1 MTKIKSIF
9 LICLSVILFG
19 CNNSNSSSGSSQGPV
34 EQPEYTTLFNVSSYD
49 LTVGDNIQLDYNTTA
64 GAAVSFVSND
74 TTVVSV
80 TDTGVVSALKQGSA
94 VIEMTLTINGKTQK
108 DKCTINVTDK
118 DITFIGYQ
126 NESITLEVNE
136 KITPALTILPSDL
149 INNGIEY
156 KIVNTDIADV
166 DAHGAVTGKKA
177 GETIL
182 EASYKNLKTS
192 INVIVQAEETIK
204 VESITLN
211 CTDIISLYQGET
223 HQLVYEIKP
232 EDAENKNVI
241 FTSDNKDV
249 ATVYPN
255 GLITAQ
261 NAGNATIT
269 AETEDGKKQASCSV
283 TVNAASVPLESI
295 SIDDVI
301 LENGTSKFIQAKITP
316 ENAKFSNLKVQQP
329 NDSVTITN
337 ADRTLLLVT
346 AKKQGY
352 FSRINIEAENCEPA
366 ENTSC
371 SKTFDIYTYDNN
383 TASLPEYLELAEPYN
398 MVMPDGENFKIYM
411 NFEKGD
417 KFNPLSA
424 VNYIPFNS
432 VIDKELIAVNTP
444 EVAGNGQVIYYSKE
458 DGLIHAQGTGE
469 AMVEIEVL
477 RNTDD
482 EYYIAPVKIPVIVA
496 SDESQ
501 IPYYY
506 KICPAK
512 SIVIDNKQDLK
523 NNLILGSKPVFVYAT
538 VTHQADCS
546 FGKVDAYKI
555 ETSDKN
561 IVDIIDGYAYAK
573 KAGKAVITVTSNS
586 IYTIDNK
593 PVKASVEIEV
603 K

>member
-64 GAAVSFVSND
+64 GAAVTFVSSD
-74 TTVVSV
+74 LTVAAV
-80 TDTGVVSALKQGSA
+80 TNTGIVSALKEGSA

-192 INVIVQAEETIK
+192 IKIIVAATTVS
-204 VESITLN
+204 VENIILECGN
-211 CTDIISLYQGET
+211 ISLYQGQT
-223 HQLVYEIKP
+223 HQLNPQVLP
-232 EDAENKNVI
+232 PNASNKNV
-241 FTSDNKDV
+241 FYTTDNKDV

-283 TVNAASVPLESI
+283 IVNETHAQLESI
-295 SIDDVI
+295 SVDDAI
-301 LENGTSKFIQAKITP
+301 LENGTSKFIQVKITP

-444 EVAGNGQVIYYSKE
+444 EVTGNGQVIYYSKE

-586 IYTIDNK
+586 VYTLDNK

>member
-9 LICLSVILFG
+9 LICLSVMLFG

-64 GAAVSFVSND
+64 GAAVSFVSSD
-74 TTVVSV
+74 LTVAAV
-80 TDTGVVSALKQGSA
+80 TNTGIVSALKEGSA

-126 NESITLEVNE
+126 KESVTISINET
-136 KITPALTILPSDL
+136 ITPALTILPENMTAENITYQIS
-149 INNGIEY
+149 NTGI
-156 KIVNTDIADV
+156 ASV
-166 DAHGAVTGKKA
+166 DKNGAVTGIKA
-177 GETIL
+177 GETVL
-182 EASYKNLKTS
+182 TASYKSLKTS
-192 INVIVQAEETIK
+192 IKIIVAATTVS
-204 VESITLN
+204 VENIILECGN
-211 CTDIISLYQGET
+211 ISLYQGQT
-223 HQLVYEIKP
+223 HQLNPQVLP
-232 EDAENKNVI
+232 PNASNKNV
-241 FTSDNKDV
+241 FYTTDNKDV

-261 NAGNATIT
+261 NPGTASIT
-269 AETEDGKKQASCSV
+269 AETEDGRKQASCSV
-283 TVNAASVPLESI
+283 IVNETHAQLESI

-301 LENGTSKFIQAKITP
+301 LENGTSKFIQVKITP

-371 SKTFDIYTYDNN
+371 SKTFDIYAYDNN

-586 IYTIDNK
+586 VYTIDNK

>member
-64 GAAVSFVSND
+64 GAVVSFVSND

-192 INVIVQAEETIK
+192 IKIIVAATTVS
-204 VESITLN
+204 VENIILECGN
-211 CTDIISLYQGET
+211 ISLYQGQT
-223 HQLVYEIKP
+223 HQLNPQVLP
-232 EDAENKNVI
+232 PNASNKNV
-241 FTSDNKDV
+241 FYTTDNKDV

-283 TVNAASVPLESI
+283 IVNETHAQLESI
-295 SIDDVI
+295 SVDDAI
-301 LENGTSKFIQAKITP
+301 LENGTSKFIQVKITP

-444 EVAGNGQVIYYSKE
+444 EVTGNGQVIYYSKE

-586 IYTIDNK
+586 VYTLDNK

>member
-126 NESITLEVNE
+126 NESVTISINE
-136 KITPALTILPSDL
+136 TITPALTILPENMTAENITYQIS
-149 INNGIEY
+149 NTGI
-156 KIVNTDIADV
+156 ASV
-166 DAHGAVTGKKA
+166 DKNGAVTGIKA
-177 GETIL
+177 GETVL
-182 EASYKNLKTS
+182 TASYKSLKTS
-192 INVIVQAEETIK
+192 IKIIVAATTVS
-204 VESITLN
+204 VENIILECGN
-211 CTDIISLYQGET
+211 ISLYQGQT
-223 HQLVYEIKP
+223 HQLNPQVLP
-232 EDAENKNVI
+232 TNASNKNV
-241 FTSDNKDV
+241 FYTTDNKDV

-283 TVNAASVPLESI
+283 IVNETHAQLESI

-301 LENGTSKFIQAKITP
+301 LENGTSKFIQVKITP

-337 ADRTLLLVT
+337 ADRALLLVT

-398 MVMPDGENFKIYM
+398 MVMPDGENFKIYV

-586 IYTIDNK
+586 VYTLDNK

>member
-19 CNNSNSSSGSSQGPV
+19 CNNSNSSSGSSQGAV

-126 NESITLEVNE
+126 KESVTISINET
-136 KITPALTILPSDL
+136 ITPALTILPENMTAENITYQIS
-149 INNGIEY
+149 NTGI
-156 KIVNTDIADV
+156 ASV
-166 DAHGAVTGKKA
+166 DKNGAVTGIKA
-177 GETIL
+177 GL

-241 FTSDNKDV
+241 FTSDNKDTAV
-249 ATVYPN
+249 VYPN

-261 NAGNATIT
+261 NPGNAVIT
-269 AETEDGKKQASCSV
+269 AETEEGSRKVECRVEVTEANARLENISV
-283 TVNAASVPLESI
+283 
-295 SIDDVI
+295 DDVI
-301 LENGTSKFIQAKITP
+301 LENGTSKFIQVKITP

-586 IYTIDNK
+586 VYTIDNK
-593 PVKASVEIEV
+593 AVKASVEIEV

>member
-126 NESITLEVNE
+126 NESVTISINE
-136 KITPALTILPSDL
+136 TITPALTILPENMTAENITYQIS
-149 INNGIEY
+149 NTGI
-156 KIVNTDIADV
+156 ASV
-166 DAHGAVTGKKA
+166 DKNGAVTGIKA
-177 GETIL
+177 GETVL
-182 EASYKNLKTS
+182 TASYKSLKTS
-192 INVIVQAEETIK
+192 IKIIVAATTVS
-204 VESITLN
+204 VENIILECGN
-211 CTDIISLYQGET
+211 ISLYQGQT
-223 HQLVYEIKP
+223 YQLNPQVLP
-232 EDAENKNVI
+232 PNASNKNV
-241 FTSDNKDV
+241 FYTTDNKDV

-301 LENGTSKFIQAKITP
+301 LENGTSKFIQVKITP

-586 IYTIDNK
+586 VYTIDNK

>member
-1 MTKIKSIF
+1 MSKIKSIF

-126 NESITLEVNE
+126 KESVTISINET
-136 KITPALTILPSDL
+136 ITPALTILPSDL
-149 INNGIEY
+149 INNSIEY

-166 DAHGAVTGKKA
+166 DAHGAVTGIKA

-192 INVIVQAEETIK
+192 IKIIVAATTVS
-204 VESITLN
+204 VENIILECGN
-211 CTDIISLYQGET
+211 ISLYQGQT
-223 HQLVYEIKP
+223 HQLNPQVLP
-232 EDAENKNVI
+232 PNASNKNV
-241 FTSDNKDV
+241 FYTTDNKDV

-283 TVNAASVPLESI
+283 IVNETHAQLESI
-295 SIDDVI
+295 SVDDVI
-301 LENGTSKFIQAKITP
+301 LENGTSKFIQVKITP

-398 MVMPDGENFKIYM
+398 MVMPNGENFKIYM

-586 IYTIDNK
+586 VYTLDNK

>member
-64 GAAVSFVSND
+64 GVAVSFVSND

-126 NESITLEVNE
+126 NESVTISINE
-136 KITPALTILPSDL
+136 TITPALTILPENMTAENITYQIS
-149 INNGIEY
+149 NTGI
-156 KIVNTDIADV
+156 ASV
-166 DAHGAVTGKKA
+166 DKNGAVTGIKA
-177 GETIL
+177 GETVL
-182 EASYKNLKTS
+182 TASYKNLKTS
-192 INVIVQAEETIK
+192 IKIIVAATTVS
-204 VESITLN
+204 VENIILECGN
-211 CTDIISLYQGET
+211 ISLYQGQT
-223 HQLVYEIKP
+223 HQLNPQVLP
-232 EDAENKNVI
+232 PNASNKNV
-241 FTSDNKDV
+241 FYTTDNKDV

-301 LENGTSKFIQAKITP
+301 LENGTSKFIQVKITP

-458 DGLIHAQGTGE
+458 DGLIYAQGTGE

-586 IYTIDNK
+586 VYTIDNK

>member
-1 MTKIKSIF
+1 MIKIKLIL
-9 LICLSVILFG
+9 LICLLVILFG
-19 CNNSNSSSGSSQGPV
+19 CNNSNSSSSQSSSSQE
-34 EQPEYTTLFNVSSYD
+34 EQTKIFNISSYD
-49 LTVGDNIQLDYNTTA
+49 ITVGDNIQLEYNA
-64 GAAVSFVSND
+64 PEGALVSFLSND
-74 TTVVSV
+74 ITVAEV
-80 TDTGVVSALKQGSA
+80 TDAGLVSAKRQGLA
-94 VIEMTLTINGKTQK
+94 VIEITLAINGIMQK
-108 DKCTINVTDK
+108 DTCTINVSDK
-118 DITFIGYQ
+118 DITFIDYQ

-136 KITPALTILPSDL
+136 KITPALTVQPSD
-149 INNGIEY
+149 IDSSGISY
-156 KIVNTDIADV
+156 KILDTDIADV

-192 INVIVQAEETIK
+192 INVIVKAEETVK

-232 EDAENKNVI
+232 EDAANKNVI
-241 FTSDNKDV
+241 FTSDNKDTAV
-249 ATVYPN
+249 VYPN

-261 NAGNATIT
+261 NPGNAVIT
-269 AETEDGKKQASCSV
+269 AETEEGKKQAECRV
-283 TVNAASVPLESI
+283 EVKKANAKLENI

-301 LENGTSKFIQAKITP
+301 LENGTSKFIQVKITP

-411 NFEKGD
+411 SLEKYN

-444 EVAGNGQVIYYSKE
+444 EVAGNGQIIYYSKE

-477 RNTDD
+477 RDIND
-482 EYYIAPVKIPVIVA
+482 EYNIAPVKIPVVVMA
-496 SDESQ
+496 NESQ
-501 IPYYY
+501 IPDYY
-506 KICPAK
+506 KICPAE
-512 SIVIDNKQDLK
+512 SIVIDNEQELK
-523 NNLILGSKPVFVYAT
+523 NNLILGSKPVFVYAA
-538 VTHQADCS
+538 VTHQADCL

-561 IVDIIDGYAYAK
+561 IIDIIDGYAYAK
-573 KAGKAVITVTSNS
+573 KAGKAAITVTPNS
-586 IYTIDNK
+586 VYTVDNK
-593 PVKASVEIEV
+593 HVQASIEIEV

>member
-80 TDTGVVSALKQGSA
+80 IDTGVVSALKQGSA

-126 NESITLEVNE
+126 NITLEVNE

-192 INVIVQAEETIK
+192 IKIIVAATTVS
-204 VESITLN
+204 VENIILECGN
-211 CTDIISLYQGET
+211 ISLYQGQT
-223 HQLVYEIKP
+223 HQLNPQVLP
-232 EDAENKNVI
+232 PNASNKNV
-241 FTSDNKDV
+241 FYTTDNKDV

-283 TVNAASVPLESI
+283 IVNETHAQLESI
-295 SIDDVI
+295 SVDDAI
-301 LENGTSKFIQAKITP
+301 LENGTSKFIQVKITP

-444 EVAGNGQVIYYSKE
+444 EVTGNGQVIYYSKE

-586 IYTIDNK
+586 VYTLDNK

>member
-34 EQPEYTTLFNVSSYD
+34 EQLEYTTLFNVSSYD

-126 NESITLEVNE
+126 KESVTISINET
-136 KITPALTILPSDL
+136 ITPALTILPENMTAENITYQIS
-149 INNGIEY
+149 NTGI
-156 KIVNTDIADV
+156 ASV
-166 DAHGAVTGKKA
+166 DKNGAVTGIKA
-177 GETIL
+177 GETVL
-182 EASYKNLKTS
+182 TASYKSLKTS
-192 INVIVQAEETIK
+192 IKIIVAATTVS
-204 VESITLN
+204 VENIILECGN
-211 CTDIISLYQGET
+211 ISLYQGQT
-223 HQLVYEIKP
+223 HQLNPQVLP
-232 EDAENKNVI
+232 PNASNKNV
-241 FTSDNKDV
+241 FYTTDNKDV

-261 NAGNATIT
+261 NPGNAVIT

-283 TVNAASVPLESI
+283 IVNETHAQLESI
-295 SIDDVI
+295 SVDDVI
-301 LENGTSKFIQAKITP
+301 LENGTSKFIQVKITP

-501 IPYYY
+501 IPDYY
-506 KICPAK
+506 KICPAE

-586 IYTIDNK
+586 VYTIDNK

>member
-64 GAAVSFVSND
+64 GAAVSFVSTD

-126 NESITLEVNE
+126 KESVTISINET
-136 KITPALTILPSDL
+136 ITPALTILPENMMAENITYQIS
-149 INNGIEY
+149 NTGI
-156 KIVNTDIADV
+156 ASV
-166 DAHGAVTGKKA
+166 DKNGAVTGIKA

-192 INVIVQAEETIK
+192 IKIIVAATTVS
-204 VESITLN
+204 VENIILECGN
-211 CTDIISLYQGET
+211 ISLYQGQT
-223 HQLVYEIKP
+223 HQLNPQVLP
-232 EDAENKNVI
+232 PNASNKNV
-241 FTSDNKDV
+241 FYTTDNKDV

-283 TVNAASVPLESI
+283 IVNETHAQLESI

-301 LENGTSKFIQAKITP
+301 LENGTSKFIQVKITP

-586 IYTIDNK
+586 VYTLDNK

>member
-126 NESITLEVNE
+126 NESVTISINE
-136 KITPALTILPSDL
+136 TITPALTILPENMTAENITYQIS
-149 INNGIEY
+149 NTGI
-156 KIVNTDIADV
+156 ASV
-166 DAHGAVTGKKA
+166 DKNGAVTGIKA

-192 INVIVQAEETIK
+192 IKIIVAATTVS
-204 VESITLN
+204 VENIILECGN
-211 CTDIISLYQGET
+211 ISLYQGQT
-223 HQLVYEIKP
+223 HQLNPQVLP
-232 EDAENKNVI
+232 PNASNKNV
-241 FTSDNKDV
+241 FYTTDNKDV

-261 NAGNATIT
+261 NAGNATIA

-283 TVNAASVPLESI
+283 IVNETHAQLESI
-295 SIDDVI
+295 SVDDVI
-301 LENGTSKFIQAKITP
+301 LEKGTSKFIQVKITP

-586 IYTIDNK
+586 VYTLDNR

>member
-192 INVIVQAEETIK
+192 IKIIVAATTVS
-204 VESITLN
+204 VENIILECGN
-211 CTDIISLYQGET
+211 ISLYQGQT
-223 HQLVYEIKP
+223 YQLNPQVLP
-232 EDAENKNVI
+232 PNASNKNV
-241 FTSDNKDV
+241 FYTTDNKDV

-301 LENGTSKFIQAKITP
+301 LENGTSKFIQVKITP

-329 NDSVTITN
+329 NDSVTIAN

-586 IYTIDNK
+586 VYTIDNK

>member
-64 GAAVSFVSND
+64 GAAVTFVSSD
-74 TTVVSV
+74 LTVAAVTNTGIVS
-80 TDTGVVSALKQGSA
+80 TLKEGSA

-126 NESITLEVNE
+126 KESVTISINET
-136 KITPALTILPSDL
+136 ITPALTILPENMTAENITYQIS
-149 INNGIEY
+149 NTGI
-156 KIVNTDIADV
+156 ASV
-166 DAHGAVTGKKA
+166 DKNGAVTGIKA
-177 GETIL
+177 GETVL
-182 EASYKNLKTS
+182 TASYKSLKTS
-192 INVIVQAEETIK
+192 IKIIVAATTVS
-204 VESITLN
+204 VENIILECGN
-211 CTDIISLYQGET
+211 ISLYQGQT
-223 HQLVYEIKP
+223 HQLNPQVLP
-232 EDAENKNVI
+232 PNASNKNV
-241 FTSDNKDV
+241 FYTTDNKDV

-269 AETEDGKKQASCSV
+269 AETEDDKKQASCSV
-283 TVNAASVPLESI
+283 IVNETYAQLESI
-295 SIDDVI
+295 SVDDII
-301 LENGTSKFIQAKITP
+301 LENGTSKFIQVKITP

-586 IYTIDNK
+586 VYTLDNK

>member
-126 NESITLEVNE
+126 NESVTISINE
-136 KITPALTILPSDL
+136 TITPALTILPENMTAENITYQIS
-149 INNGIEY
+149 NTGI
-156 KIVNTDIADV
+156 ASV
-166 DAHGAVTGKKA
+166 DKNGAVTGIKA
-177 GETIL
+177 GETVL
-182 EASYKNLKTS
+182 TASYKNLKTS
-192 INVIVQAEETIK
+192 IKIIVAATTVS
-204 VESITLN
+204 VENIILECGN
-211 CTDIISLYQGET
+211 ISLYQGQT
-223 HQLVYEIKP
+223 HQLNPQVLP
-232 EDAENKNVI
+232 PNASNKNV
-241 FTSDNKDV
+241 FYTTDNKDV

-301 LENGTSKFIQAKITP
+301 LENGTSKFIQVKITP

-432 VIDKELIAVNTP
+432 VIDKELIAINTP

-561 IVDIIDGYAYAK
+561 IVDMIDGYAYAK

-586 IYTIDNK
+586 VYTIDNK

>member
-1 MTKIKSIF
+1 MIKIKLIL

-19 CNNSNSSSGSSQGPV
+19 CNNSNSSSSQSSSSQE
-34 EQPEYTTLFNVSSYD
+34 EQTKIFNISSYD

-126 NESITLEVNE
+126 KESVTISINET
-136 KITPALTILPSDL
+136 ITPALTILPENMTAENITYQIS
-149 INNGIEY
+149 NTGI
-156 KIVNTDIADV
+156 ASV
-166 DAHGAVTGKKA
+166 DKNGAVTGIKA
-177 GETIL
+177 GETVL
-182 EASYKNLKTS
+182 TASYKSLKTS
-192 INVIVQAEETIK
+192 IKIIVAATTVS
-204 VESITLN
+204 VENIILECGN
-211 CTDIISLYQGET
+211 ISLYQGQT
-223 HQLVYEIKP
+223 HQLNPQVLP
-232 EDAENKNVI
+232 PNASNKNV
-241 FTSDNKDV
+241 FYTTDNKDV

-283 TVNAASVPLESI
+283 IVNETHAQLESI
-295 SIDDVI
+295 SVDDVI
-301 LENGTSKFIQAKITP
+301 LENGTSKFIQVKITP

-482 EYYIAPVKIPVIVA
+482 EYYIAPVKIPVIVV

-501 IPYYY
+501 IPDYY
-506 KICPAK
+506 KICPAE
-512 SIVIDNKQDLK
+512 SIVIDNEQDLK
-523 NNLILGSKPVFVYAT
+523 NNLILGSKPVFVYAA

-586 IYTIDNK
+586 VYTIDNK

>member
-126 NESITLEVNE
+126 NESVTISINE
-136 KITPALTILPSDL
+136 TITPALTILPENMTAENITYQIS
-149 INNGIEY
+149 NTGI
-156 KIVNTDIADV
+156 ASV
-166 DAHGAVTGKKA
+166 DKNGAVTGIKA
-177 GETIL
+177 GETVL
-182 EASYKNLKTS
+182 TASYKSLKTS
-192 INVIVQAEETIK
+192 IKIIVAATTVS
-204 VESITLN
+204 VENIILECGN
-211 CTDIISLYQGET
+211 ISLYQGQT
-223 HQLVYEIKP
+223 YQLNPQVLP
-232 EDAENKNVI
+232 PNASNKNV
-241 FTSDNKDV
+241 FYTTDNKDV

-261 NAGNATIT
+261 NAGNAVIT

-301 LENGTSKFIQAKITP
+301 LENGTSKFIQVKITP

-586 IYTIDNK
+586 VYTIDNK

>member
-156 KIVNTDIADV
+156 KIVNTYIADV

-177 GETIL
+177 GETVL
-182 EASYKNLKTS
+182 TASYKSLKTS
-192 INVIVQAEETIK
+192 IKIIVAATTVS
-204 VESITLN
+204 VENIILECGN
-211 CTDIISLYQGET
+211 ISLYQGQT
-223 HQLVYEIKP
+223 HQLNPQVLP
-232 EDAENKNVI
+232 PNASNKNV
-241 FTSDNKDV
+241 FYTTDNKDV

-261 NAGNATIT
+261 NPGNASIT

-283 TVNAASVPLESI
+283 IVNETHAQLESI
-295 SIDDVI
+295 SVDDVI
-301 LENGTSKFIQAKITP
+301 LENGTSKFIQVKITP

-444 EVAGNGQVIYYSKE
+444 EIAGNGQVIYYSKE

-586 IYTIDNK
+586 VYTLDNK

>member
-80 TDTGVVSALKQGSA
+80 IDTGVVSALKQGSA

-192 INVIVQAEETIK
+192 IKIIVAATTVS
-204 VESITLN
+204 VENIILECGN
-211 CTDIISLYQGET
+211 ISLYQGQT
-223 HQLVYEIKP
+223 HQLNPQVLP
-232 EDAENKNVI
+232 PNASNKNV
-241 FTSDNKDV
+241 FYTTDNKDV

-283 TVNAASVPLESI
+283 IVNETHAQLESI
-295 SIDDVI
+295 SVDDAI
-301 LENGTSKFIQAKITP
+301 LENGTSKFIQVKITP

-586 IYTIDNK
+586 VYTLDNK

>member
-34 EQPEYTTLFNVSSYD
+34 EQLEYTTLFNVSSYD

-108 DKCTINVTDK
+108 DTCTINVTDK

-126 NESITLEVNE
+126 KESVTISINET
-136 KITPALTILPSDL
+136 ITPALTILPENMTAENITYQIS
-149 INNGIEY
+149 NTGI
-156 KIVNTDIADV
+156 ASV
-166 DAHGAVTGKKA
+166 DKNGAVTGIKA
-177 GETIL
+177 GETVL
-182 EASYKNLKTS
+182 TASYKSLKTS
-192 INVIVQAEETIK
+192 IKIIVAATTVS
-204 VESITLN
+204 VENIILECGN
-211 CTDIISLYQGET
+211 ISLYQGQT
-223 HQLVYEIKP
+223 HQLNPQVLP
-232 EDAENKNVI
+232 PNASNKNV
-241 FTSDNKDV
+241 FYTTDNKDV

-283 TVNAASVPLESI
+283 IVNETHAQLESI
-295 SIDDVI
+295 SVDDVI
-301 LENGTSKFIQAKITP
+301 LENGTSKFIQVKITP

-337 ADRTLLLVT
+337 ADRKLLLVT

-538 VTHQADCS
+538 VIHQADCS

-586 IYTIDNK
+586 VYTLDNK

>member
-9 LICLSVILFG
+9 LICLSVKLFG

-126 NESITLEVNE
+126 KESVTISINET
-136 KITPALTILPSDL
+136 ITPALTILPENMTAENITYQIS
-149 INNGIEY
+149 NTGI
-156 KIVNTDIADV
+156 ASV
-166 DAHGAVTGKKA
+166 DKNGAVTGIKA
-177 GETIL
+177 GETVL
-182 EASYKNLKTS
+182 TASYKSLKTS
-192 INVIVQAEETIK
+192 IKIIVAATTVS
-204 VESITLN
+204 VENIILECGN
-211 CTDIISLYQGET
+211 ISLYQGQT
-223 HQLVYEIKP
+223 YQLNPQVLP
-232 EDAENKNVI
+232 PNASNKNV
-241 FTSDNKDV
+241 FYTTDNKDV

-301 LENGTSKFIQAKITP
+301 LENGTSKFIQVKITP

-444 EVAGNGQVIYYSKE
+444 EVTGNGQVIYYSKE

-586 IYTIDNK
+586 VYTLDNK

>member
-64 GAAVSFVSND
+64 GAAVTFVSSD
-74 TTVVSV
+74 LTVAAV
-80 TDTGVVSALKQGSA
+80 TNTGIVSALKEGSA

-192 INVIVQAEETIK
+192 IKIIVAATTVS
-204 VESITLN
+204 VENIILECGN
-211 CTDIISLYQGET
+211 ISLYQGQT
-223 HQLVYEIKP
+223 HQLNPQVLP
-232 EDAENKNVI
+232 PNASNKNV
-241 FTSDNKDV
+241 FYTTDNKDV

-283 TVNAASVPLESI
+283 IVNETHAQLESI
-295 SIDDVI
+295 SVDDVI
-301 LENGTSKFIQAKITP
+301 LENGTSKFIQVKITP

-444 EVAGNGQVIYYSKE
+444 EVTGNGQVIYYSKE

-586 IYTIDNK
+586 VYTLDNK

>member
-126 NESITLEVNE
+126 KESVTISINET
-136 KITPALTILPSDL
+136 ITPALTILPENMTAENITYQIS
-149 INNGIEY
+149 NTGI
-156 KIVNTDIADV
+156 ASV
-166 DAHGAVTGKKA
+166 DKNGAVTGIKA
-177 GETIL
+177 GETVL
-182 EASYKNLKTS
+182 TASYKSLKTS
-192 INVIVQAEETIK
+192 IKIIVAATTVS
-204 VESITLN
+204 VENIILECGN
-211 CTDIISLYQGET
+211 ISLYQGQT
-223 HQLVYEIKP
+223 YQLNPQVLP
-232 EDAENKNVI
+232 PNASNKNV
-241 FTSDNKDV
+241 FYTTDNKDV

-261 NAGNATIT
+261 NAGNATII

-301 LENGTSKFIQAKITP
+301 LENGTSKFIQVKITP

-458 DGLIHAQGTGE
+458 DDLIHAQGTGE

-586 IYTIDNK
+586 VYTIDNK

>member
-126 NESITLEVNE
+126 NESVTISINE
-136 KITPALTILPSDL
+136 TITPALTILPENMTAENITYQIS
-149 INNGIEY
+149 NTGI
-156 KIVNTDIADV
+156 ASV
-166 DAHGAVTGKKA
+166 DKNGAVTGIKA
-177 GETIL
+177 GETVL
-182 EASYKNLKTS
+182 TASYKSLKTS
-192 INVIVQAEETIK
+192 IKIIVAATTVS
-204 VESITLN
+204 VENIILECGN
-211 CTDIISLYQGET
+211 ISLYQGQT
-223 HQLVYEIKP
+223 YQLNPQVLP
-232 EDAENKNVI
+232 PNASNKNV
-241 FTSDNKDV
+241 FYTTDNKDV

-301 LENGTSKFIQAKITP
+301 LENGTSKFIQVKITP

-444 EVAGNGQVIYYSKE
+444 EVADNGQVIYYSKE

-586 IYTIDNK
+586 VYTIDNK

>member
-1 MTKIKSIF
+1 MLQLQQK
-9 LICLSVILFG
+9 
-19 CNNSNSSSGSSQGPV
+19 QR
-34 EQPEYTTLFNVSSYD
+34 
-49 LTVGDNIQLDYNTTA
+49 TV
-64 GAAVSFVSND
+64 
-74 TTVVSV
+74 
-80 TDTGVVSALKQGSA
+80 K
-94 VIEMTLTINGKTQK
+94 
-108 DKCTINVTDK
+108 
-118 DITFIGYQ
+118 
-126 NESITLEVNE
+126 
-136 KITPALTILPSDL
+136 
-149 INNGIEY
+149 
-156 KIVNTDIADV
+156 
-166 DAHGAVTGKKA
+166 
-177 GETIL
+177 
-182 EASYKNLKTS
+182 
-192 INVIVQAEETIK
+192 
-204 VESITLN
+204 
-211 CTDIISLYQGET
+211 
-223 HQLVYEIKP
+223 
-232 EDAENKNVI
+232 
-241 FTSDNKDV
+241 
-249 ATVYPN
+249 
-255 GLITAQ
+255 
-261 NAGNATIT
+261 IT

-283 TVNAASVPLESI
+283 IVNETHAQLESI
-295 SIDDVI
+295 SVDDVI
-301 LENGTSKFIQAKITP
+301 LENGTSKFIQVKITP

-586 IYTIDNK
+586 VYTLDNK

>member
-80 TDTGVVSALKQGSA
+80 TDTGIASALKQGSA

-126 NESITLEVNE
+126 KESVTISINET
-136 KITPALTILPSDL
+136 ITPALTILPENMTAENITYQIS
-149 INNGIEY
+149 NTGI
-156 KIVNTDIADV
+156 ASV
-166 DAHGAVTGKKA
+166 DKNGAVTGIKA
-177 GETIL
+177 GETVL
-182 EASYKNLKTS
+182 TASYKNLKTS
-192 INVIVQAEETIK
+192 IKIIVAATTVS
-204 VESITLN
+204 VENIILECGN
-211 CTDIISLYQGET
+211 ISLYQGQT
-223 HQLVYEIKP
+223 YQLNPQVLP
-232 EDAENKNVI
+232 PNASNKNV
-241 FTSDNKDV
+241 FYTTDNKDV

-444 EVAGNGQVIYYSKE
+444 EVADNGQVIYYSKE

-482 EYYIAPVKIPVIVA
+482 EYYISPVKIPVIVA

-586 IYTIDNK
+586 VYTIDNK

>member
-34 EQPEYTTLFNVSSYD
+34 EQLEYTTLFNVSSYD

-126 NESITLEVNE
+126 KESVTISINET
-136 KITPALTILPSDL
+136 ITPALTILPENMTAENITYQIS
-149 INNGIEY
+149 NTGI
-156 KIVNTDIADV
+156 ASV
-166 DAHGAVTGKKA
+166 DKNGAVTGIKA
-177 GETIL
+177 GETVL
-182 EASYKNLKTS
+182 TASYKSLKTS
-192 INVIVQAEETIK
+192 IKIIVAATTVS
-204 VESITLN
+204 VENIILECGN
-211 CTDIISLYQGET
+211 ISLYQGQT
-223 HQLVYEIKP
+223 HQLNPQVLP
-232 EDAENKNVI
+232 PNASNKNV
-241 FTSDNKDV
+241 FYTSDNKDV

-283 TVNAASVPLESI
+283 IVNETHAQLESI
-295 SIDDVI
+295 SVDDVI
-301 LENGTSKFIQAKITP
+301 LENGTSKFIQVKITP

-506 KICPAK
+506 KICPAE

-586 IYTIDNK
+586 VYTIDNK

>member
-34 EQPEYTTLFNVSSYD
+34 EQLEYTTLFNVSSYD

-126 NESITLEVNE
+126 KESVTISINET
-136 KITPALTILPSDL
+136 ITPALTILPENMTAENITYQIS
-149 INNGIEY
+149 NTGI
-156 KIVNTDIADV
+156 ASV
-166 DAHGAVTGKKA
+166 DKNGAVTGIKA
-177 GETIL
+177 GETVL
-182 EASYKNLKTS
+182 TASYKSLKTS
-192 INVIVQAEETIK
+192 IKIIVAATTVS
-204 VESITLN
+204 VENIILECGN
-211 CTDIISLYQGET
+211 ISLYQGQT
-223 HQLVYEIKP
+223 HQLNPQVLP
-232 EDAENKNVI
+232 PNASNKNV
-241 FTSDNKDV
+241 FYTTDNKDV

-261 NAGNATIT
+261 NPGNAVIT
-269 AETEDGKKQASCSV
+269 AETEEGSRKAECRVEV
-283 TVNAASVPLESI
+283 TEANARLENI

-301 LENGTSKFIQAKITP
+301 LENGTSKFIQVKITP

-512 SIVIDNKQDLK
+512 NIVIDNKQDLK

-586 IYTIDNK
+586 VYTIDNK

>member
-108 DKCTINVTDK
+108 DTCTINVTDK

-126 NESITLEVNE
+126 KESVTISINET
-136 KITPALTILPSDL
+136 ITPALTILPENMTAENITYQIS
-149 INNGIEY
+149 NTGI
-156 KIVNTDIADV
+156 ASV
-166 DAHGAVTGKKA
+166 DKNGAVTGIKA
-177 GETIL
+177 GETVL
-182 EASYKNLKTS
+182 TASYKSLKTS
-192 INVIVQAEETIK
+192 IKIIVAATTVS
-204 VESITLN
+204 VENIILECGN
-211 CTDIISLYQGET
+211 ISLYQGQT
-223 HQLVYEIKP
+223 HQLNPQVLP
-232 EDAENKNVI
+232 PNASNKNV
-241 FTSDNKDV
+241 FYTTDNKDV

-283 TVNAASVPLESI
+283 IVNETHAQLESI
-295 SIDDVI
+295 SVDDVI
-301 LENGTSKFIQAKITP
+301 LENGTSKFIQVKITP

-337 ADRTLLLVT
+337 ADRILLLVT

-482 EYYIAPVKIPVIVA
+482 EYYIAPVKIPVIVV

-501 IPYYY
+501 IPDYY
-506 KICPAK
+506 KICPAE
-512 SIVIDNKQDLK
+512 SIVIDNEQDLK
-523 NNLILGSKPVFVYAT
+523 NNLILGSKPVFVYAA

-586 IYTIDNK
+586 VYTLDNK

>member
-80 TDTGVVSALKQGSA
+80 IDTGVVSALKQGSA

-192 INVIVQAEETIK
+192 IKIIVAATTVS
-204 VESITLN
+204 VENIILECGN
-211 CTDIISLYQGET
+211 ISLYQGQT
-223 HQLVYEIKP
+223 HQLNPQVLP
-232 EDAENKNVI
+232 PNASNKNV
-241 FTSDNKDV
+241 FYTTDNKDV

-283 TVNAASVPLESI
+283 IVNETHAQLESI
-295 SIDDVI
+295 SVDDAI
-301 LENGTSKFIQAKITP
+301 LENGTSKFIQVKITP

-444 EVAGNGQVIYYSKE
+444 EVTGNGQVIYYSKE

-586 IYTIDNK
+586 VYTLDNK

>member
-192 INVIVQAEETIK
+192 IKIIVAATTVS
-204 VESITLN
+204 VENIILECGN
-211 CTDIISLYQGET
+211 ISLYQGQT
-223 HQLVYEIKP
+223 HQLNPQVLP
-232 EDAENKNVI
+232 PNASNKNV
-241 FTSDNKDV
+241 FYTTDNKDV

-269 AETEDGKKQASCSV
+269 AETEEGSRKAECRVEV
-283 TVNAASVPLESI
+283 TEANARLENI

-301 LENGTSKFIQAKITP
+301 LENGTSKFIQVKITP

-586 IYTIDNK
+586 VYTIDNK

>member
-80 TDTGVVSALKQGSA
+80 TDTGIASALKQGSA

-177 GETIL
+177 GETVL
-182 EASYKNLKTS
+182 TASYKSLKTS

-241 FTSDNKDV
+241 FTSDNKDTAV
-249 ATVYPN
+249 VYPN

-261 NAGNATIT
+261 NPGNATIT

-283 TVNAASVPLESI
+283 TV
-295 SIDDVI
+295 
-301 LENGTSKFIQAKITP
+301 K

-512 SIVIDNKQDLK
+512 SIVIDNKQNLK

-586 IYTIDNK
+586 VYTIDNK

>member
-182 EASYKNLKTS
+182 EASYKSLKTS
-192 INVIVQAEETIK
+192 IKIIVAATTVS
-204 VESITLN
+204 VENIILECGN
-211 CTDIISLYQGET
+211 ISLYQGQT
-223 HQLVYEIKP
+223 HQLNPQVLP
-232 EDAENKNVI
+232 PNASNKNV
-241 FTSDNKDV
+241 FYTTDNKDV

-269 AETEDGKKQASCSV
+269 AETEDGKKQAACSIV
-283 TVNAASVPLESI
+283 VNETHAQLENI

-301 LENGTSKFIQAKITP
+301 LENGTSKFIQVKITP

-337 ADRTLLLVT
+337 ADRKLLLVT

-586 IYTIDNK
+586 VYTLDNK